1 MSKKIKFKLS
11 EKQRQNRIN
20 RFISKYGYDPRS
32 SYRPKKTG
40 IRGRPVKTM
49 PFHKSLVKSANER
62 FRKLESVYNLTDM
75 SNEYN
80 LAKKYASEQSKTK
93 GKIYNQKLL
102 KEKGI
107 VRLVGEK
114 EYNKLSPKDKKY
126 YNEVLQNILNSATS
140 LPGGIEEKRQKSYN
154 TFMQNYGDKYPD
166 LSRSQYEQL
175 FRTYRDLVNADKKA
189 QFDYNT
195 LVQTLE
201 FVDIGEALRQDQ
213 LEKAMTYIAK
223 SQMHKIPKRYRL
235 RT

>member
-1 MSKKIKFKLS
+1 MKKKKFKLS
-11 EKQRQNRIN
+11 EKQKQNRIN

-40 IRGRPVKTM
+40 VRGRPVKIEA
-49 PFHKSLVKSANER
+49 FRKSLVKSANER
-62 FRKLESVYNLTDM
+62 FRKLESVYNLTEY

-80 LAKKYASEQSKTK
+80 LAKKYATERSRTK

-114 EYNKLSPKDKKY
+114 EYNKLSAKDKKY
-126 YNEVLQNILNSATS
+126 YNEVLQSILNASTS
-140 LPGGIEEKRQKSYN
+140 LPGGIEEKRQKSYS

-166 LSRSQYEQL
+166 LSRAEYERL

-223 SQMHKIPKRYRL
+223 SQMHKIPKKYRL

>member
-1 MSKKIKFKLS
+1 MAKKRKFKLS
-11 EKQRQNRIN
+11 KKQKQNRIN

-40 IRGRPVKTM
+40 VRGRPKKIM
-49 PFHKSLVKSANER
+49 PFPKSLVKSVNER
-62 FRKLESVYNLTDM
+62 FRKLEKVYKLSDL

-80 LAKKYASEQSKTK
+80 LAKKYATEKSKTK

-107 VRLVGEK
+107 VRLVGEE
-114 EYNKLSPKDKKY
+114 EYNKLSDLDKIY
-126 YNEVLQNILNSATS
+126 YNVVLQNILNASTT

-166 LSRSQYEQL
+166 LSRAEYERL

-223 SQMHKIPKRYRL
+223 SQMHKIPKKYRL

>member
-1 MSKKIKFKLS
+1 MSKKNKFKLS

-40 IRGRPVKTM
+40 VRGRPKKTM
-49 PFHKSLVKSANER
+49 PFQKSLVKSANER
-62 FRKLESVYNLTDM
+62 FRKLEKVYNLTDM

-80 LAKKYASEQSKTK
+80 LAKKYATEQSKTK
-93 GKIYNQKLL
+93 GQIYNQKLL

-114 EYNKLSPKDKKY
+114 KYNALSPKYKKL
-126 YNEVLQNILNSATS
+126 YNEVLQNILNASTT
-140 LPGGIEEKRQKSYN
+140 LPGGIEAKRQKSYN

-166 LSRSQYEQL
+166 LSRADYERI
-175 FRTYRDLVNADKKA
+175 FKTYRDLVNADKKG

-201 FVDIGEALRQDQ
+201 FIDIGEALRQDQ
-213 LEKAMTYIAK
+213 LERAMTYIAK
-223 SQMHKIPKRYRL
+223 SQMHKIPKRFRL

>member
-1 MSKKIKFKLS
+1 MSKKSKFKLS

-40 IRGRPVKTM
+40 VRGRPVKTM
-49 PFHKSLVKSANER
+49 PFQKSLVKSANER
-62 FRKLESVYNLTDM
+62 FRKLESVYKLAEF
-75 SNEYN
+75 SNEYL
-80 LAKKYASEQSKTK
+80 LAKHYATEYSKTK

-126 YNEVLQNILNSATS
+126 YNEVLQQIFDASTS
-140 LPGGIEEKRQKSYN
+140 LPKAIEEKRTKSYD
-154 TFMQNYGDKYPD
+154 TFMKNYGDKHPD
-166 LSRSQYEQL
+166 LSQEQYEEL
-175 FRTYRDLVNADKKA
+175 FRVYRNQVSSDKKN

-195 LVQTLE
+195 LQQTLE
-201 FVDIGEALRQDQ
+201 FVDIEQALTDKQ
-213 LEKAMTYIAK
+213 LKKAMKYIATGN
-223 SQMHKIPKRYRL
+223 MHKIPKRYKL